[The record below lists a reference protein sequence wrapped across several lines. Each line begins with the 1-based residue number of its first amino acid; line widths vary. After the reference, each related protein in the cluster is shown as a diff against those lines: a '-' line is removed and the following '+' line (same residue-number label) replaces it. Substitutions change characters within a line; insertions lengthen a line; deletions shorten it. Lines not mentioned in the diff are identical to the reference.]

1 MSWAINLVS
10 VFAKKSKRLI
20 GNESGVAAIE
30 AAIIMPAMFALIF
43 GGMQASFM
51 VYDYIL
57 ITNAAAEGARQGS
70 LSSSAPLNSDGIGNV
85 VQQFLTSSP
94 PVNFGTGTLSTYLT
108 TSVSTCVVNISGST
122 MTYPN
127 TPDCSI
133 VTAGGTA
140 CPATR
145 LTPPAGT
152 LLQVNV
158 TYVFNAF
165 WNKAATWSTKTIG
178 TTAQYLCQ

>member
-1 MSWAINLVS
+1 MANFRNRYKQKLQ
-10 VFAKKSKRLI
+10 RLI

-70 LSSSAPLNSDGIGNV
+70 LSSSSPLNSTGIANV

-94 PVNFGTGTLSTYLT
+94 PVNFGTGTLTTYLT
-108 TSVSTCVVNISGST
+108 TSVSTCVVNTSGSS
-122 MTYPN
+122 MTYTNNPN
-127 TPDCSI
+127 CTI
-133 VTAGGTA
+133 VAAGGTA

-145 LTPPAGT
+145 LTAPAGT
-152 LLQVNV
+152 LLQVSV